1 MSINLADHDMNE
13 APLPPAKEITV
24 RSEFGDIIA
33 GLGLAAVATWF
44 LAQAIMLPDYSGTAI
59 GAADFPKGLAI
70 LLLLSALSLAGAA
83 VWRLTTRHS
92 GESSTIRRPLRVL
105 IGALLLIAFPT
116 MMTYAGYYVAELL
129 DELTDD
135 GDPHPELFDLA
146 CEILAALDSGPEPVS
161 ALLIGFELSA
171 LRVLGHLP
179 LLDQCVECGI
189 EMTAQGRV
197 AFGMLAGGV
206 LCNRC
211 RPGKPKVVSLSGTAW
226 QMLRD
231 YSRSDA
237 SRPTVEP
244 DRRAYGEVR
253 GVLNQYLSHLL
264 GRRPRMHEYLGIL
277 AS

>member
-83 VWRLTTRHS
+83 VWRLATRHS

-116 MMTYAGYYVAELL
+116 MMTYAGYYVAM
-129 DELTDD
+129 
-135 GDPHPELFDLA
+135 GIF
-146 CEILAALDSGPEPVS
+146 LAAFLYLAD
-161 ALLIGFELSA
+161 IT
-171 LRVLGHLP
+171 RP
-179 LLDQCVECGI
+179 LLLVGCVVGFLLFTKI
-189 EMTAQGRV
+189 VFEMILQT
-197 AFGMLAGGV
+197 
-206 LCNRC
+206 
-211 RPGKPKVVSLSGTAW
+211 PLS
-226 QMLRD
+226 
-231 YSRSDA
+231 
-237 SRPTVEP
+237 
-244 DRRAYGEVR
+244 
-253 GVLNQYLSHLL
+253 
-264 GRRPRMHEYLGIL
+264 
-277 AS
+277 